1 MVSLRFLHQNPVR
14 NFLFRQV
21 YFFFLALQN
30 GKRVR
35 GWILASDKAVRR
47 TPPVVQYKSCYILG
61 KMTFGVLNVTLRNT
75 TLRMGRDLLVTDARQ
90 GVYYKAPL
98 FTAVLVPRPT
108 NP

>member
-1 MVSLRFLHQNPVR
+1 M
-14 NFLFRQV
+14 
-21 YFFFLALQN
+21 YFFFLTLQN

-35 GWILASDKAVRR
+35 GWPVTKQGAE
-47 TPPVVQYKSCYILG
+47 PHFVVQYNSCYILG

-75 TLRMGRDLLVTDARQ
+75 TLRMGRDLLGTDARQ

-98 FTAVLVPRPT
+98 FTVMSVPYPT

>member
-1 MVSLRFLHQNPVR
+1 
-14 NFLFRQV
+14 
-21 YFFFLALQN
+21 
-30 GKRVR
+30 
-35 GWILASDKAVRR
+35 
-47 TPPVVQYKSCYILG
+47 
-61 KMTFGVLNVTLRNT
+61 MTFGVLNVTLRNT